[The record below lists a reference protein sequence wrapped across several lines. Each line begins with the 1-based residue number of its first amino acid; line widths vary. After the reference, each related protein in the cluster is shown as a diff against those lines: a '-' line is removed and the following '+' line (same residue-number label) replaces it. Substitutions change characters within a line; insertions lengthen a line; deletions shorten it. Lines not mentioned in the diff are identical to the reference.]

1 METVLRSASREVV
14 IGPQQPFC
22 IIGERINPTG
32 RKIFQE
38 QLRRGDLSR
47 IEIDVAQQVAGGAMV
62 LDVNMGA
69 PLADEAELMVAAV
82 KLIQGLTDLPLC
94 IDSSIIEVLDAGLAA
109 YQGKALVNS
118 VTAEDERLEAILPL
132 VKKYGAAVI
141 ALPNDEEEIPE
152 DPRKRLDL
160 ARKIIHVATG
170 RFGIPAEDIVIDPLA
185 MPVGADTSLVV
196 KTMETISLLRE
207 EFGVNTTLGA
217 SNVSFGMPDRHA
229 IGAAF
234 LPMAITSGLT
244 SAILDARAPQIVRAV
259 QAADLLLDR
268 DPWGASW
275 IAAHRAQQA
284 AQAQHRPR
292 RDHGAA
298 RDGRCGRQH
307 AALNSPQRKPARR
320 APPRRCQYDGASA
333 DGVFTDGPVRVDLR
347 FEPSGRQV
355 RVPAGVS
362 VFDAASWNGIAIDS
376 TCGGHGTCKKCK
388 VRMLD
393 GAAAPSALDIRA
405 FSPDELRDGWRL
417 ACRVLA
423 DGDARIDVPPL
434 ATRPKAATVGVG
446 RQVILRP
453 AVQKRYL
460 ELDEPS
466 LADQRSD
473 IERILDGVDD
483 LELRP
488 DLHAVRVAGRALRA
502 ADFKVTAVIVDEVLI
517 DVQPGDTSGRLFGIA
532 FDLGTTTV
540 VATLLDLS
548 TGTPVAVASAL
559 NQQQP
564 FGADVI
570 TRISATMMDPDT
582 LARLTALAQQTLAEL
597 AAEVCAA
604 GGIDPAEVYEVA
616 LAGNATMTHIVLGI
630 DPEPLGVAPFI
641 LATRLLPEV
650 LAAELGLPAHPRARA
665 VIFPPFG
672 AYVGGDITAGLL
684 ASGMDRDARTRL
696 FIDIGTNC
704 EIVLGNRDWLLATAA
719 PAGPAFEGA
728 AIRCGMR
735 AADGAIEVVT
745 MTPDGLELKV
755 IGDTEPAGLCGSGL
769 VDAVT
774 GLVRLGLLDS
784 SGRLVSEERAA
795 ELAPGLADRLT
806 QLGAERVFVLHWLGE
821 PGNVSRSVYLSQRD
835 VRELQFA
842 KAAIATGWRILLE
855 EAGLEPGDIQQVLL
869 AGSFGSYLS
878 PANAIRIGL
887 VPDIPVLRV
896 VSAGNVAGEGAKMA
910 LLSVRE
916 RAGGLALLEEV
927 RYVELSDRADFND
940 RFVDQLAFPD

>member
-1 METVLRSASREVV
+1 M
-14 IGPQQPFC
+14 
-22 IIGERINPTG
+22 
-32 RKIFQE
+32 
-38 QLRRGDLSR
+38 
-47 IEIDVAQQVAGGAMV
+47 
-62 LDVNMGA
+62 
-69 PLADEAELMVAAV
+69 
-82 KLIQGLTDLPLC
+82 
-94 IDSSIIEVLDAGLAA
+94 
-109 YQGKALVNS
+109 
-118 VTAEDERLEAILPL
+118 
-132 VKKYGAAVI
+132 
-141 ALPNDEEEIPE
+141 
-152 DPRKRLDL
+152 
-160 ARKIIHVATG
+160 
-170 RFGIPAEDIVIDPLA
+170 
-185 MPVGADTSLVV
+185 
-196 KTMETISLLRE
+196 
-207 EFGVNTTLGA
+207 TT
-217 SNVSFGMPDRHA
+217 
-229 IGAAF
+229 
-234 LPMAITSGLT
+234 
-244 SAILDARAPQIVRAV
+244 
-259 QAADLLLDR
+259 
-268 DPWGASW
+268 
-275 IAAHRAQQA
+275 
-284 AQAQHRPR
+284 AQHR
-292 RDHGAA
+292 DA
-298 RDGRCGRQH
+298 D
-307 AALNSPQRKPARR
+307 L
-320 APPRRCQYDGASA
+320 SA
-333 DGVFTDGPVRVDLR
+333 DGPVRVDLR

-423 DGDARIDVPPL
+423 DADARIDVPPL

-460 ELDEPS
+460 ELGEPS

-517 DVQPGDTSGRLFGIA
+517 DVQPGDTSARLFGIA

-795 ELAPGLADRLT
+795 ELAPGLAGRLT
-806 QLGAERVFVLHWLGE
+806 QLGAERVFVLSWLGE

-887 VPDIPVLRV
+887 VPEIPVLRV

-927 RYVELSDRADFND
+927 RYVELSDRTDFND
-940 RFVDQLAFPD
+940 RFIDQLAFPG